1 MMDTRQRSSGTSR
14 VGALDHDLAARLAA
28 TEYDRVVELLDSL
41 TPQQWS
47 APTDCPG
54 WSVRD
59 VAGHLLGMAR
69 MAASVRELVRQQ
81 MAAQR
86 RAKRDGCVL
95 LDGLTAHQ
103 VDTTAH
109 LGPSEVV
116 DAFRRIAPR
125 AVTGRQRP
133 PGFVRARTLPG
144 LQDVGDH
151 QESWTIG
158 YLLDVILTRDPF
170 MHRIDITRATGVP
183 MRDDPAHEG
192 VLVADLVAEWA
203 GRHGAPYD
211 LVLTGPAGGHWS
223 RGQAEPIE
231 LDAFELCRVLSGRAP
246 GTGLL
251 AERVPF

>member
-1 MMDTRQRSSGTSR
+1 MHDPQRTSNASR
-14 VGALDHDLAARLAA
+14 ASALDHNLAARLAA
-28 TEYDRVVELLDSL
+28 REYDRVIDLLETL

-69 MAASVRELVRQQ
+69 MAATVRELAGQQ
-81 MAAQR
+81 IAALR
-86 RAKRDGCVL
+86 RARRDGSVL
-95 LDGLTAHQ
+95 LDALTAHQ
-103 VDTTAH
+103 VDRSAH

-116 DAFRRIAPR
+116 DAFRQVAPR
-125 AVTGRQRP
+125 AVRGRRRP
-133 PGFVRARTLPG
+133 PPFVRARTLPG
-144 LQDVGDH
+144 LQDVG
-151 QESWTIG
+151 EEKEAWTVG

-183 MRDDPAHEG
+183 MAADPGHEG
-192 VLVADLVAEWA
+192 VIVEDIVAEWA
-203 GRHGAPYD
+203 GRHGAAYD

-223 RGQAEPIE
+223 RGHAELSE
-231 LDAFELCRVLSGRAP
+231 VDAFEFCRMLSGRAV

-251 AERVPF
+251 GERVPF